1 MKLRFFKKKRKLRV
15 TITKDEILD
24 QVIKL
29 NWMLDE
35 KIKQLE
41 KIQKVQLEVVIYS
54 ITIKGTNMKYKVTRS
69 DFPIKV
75 KLRPED
81 EQNNLVGILKG
92 SAGFSTDVAGV
103 VSLTQDPT
111 DEEAAVMDF
120 AGAGTVQVFTK
131 SMSEDGQ
138 HKVTTVDTF
147 IVTENEETKAE
158 TGFTNAAGQLLVG
171 TPDDVETP
179 VTA

>member
-1 MKLRFFKKKRKLRV
+1 
-15 TITKDEILD
+15 
-24 QVIKL
+24 
-29 NWMLDE
+29 
-35 KIKQLE
+35 
-41 KIQKVQLEVVIYS
+41 
-54 ITIKGTNMKYKVTRS
+54 MKYKVTRS

-120 AGAGTVQVFTK
+120 CR
-131 SMSEDGQ
+131 SW
-138 HKVTTVDTF
+138 
-147 IVTENEETKAE
+147 NR
-158 TGFTNAAGQLLVG
+158 TGIYKIHVRRW
-171 TPDDVETP
+171 
-179 VTA
+179 TAQSNYSGYIHCNRE